1 MWVLRCP
8 WWVTWVAVVCCCI
21 IARVSSWKHA
31 SQADGEI
38 LDVKA
43 CEDILSFDNVDVYQP
58 LTLNY
63 PTFKKWPEL
72 EKIQK
77 AVFLID
83 RAHLVNVRREFV
95 SLRDDIP
102 EIPATTTV
110 VEAHSPTLD
119 ETLQESPSFVAVPL
133 DTEESTSATT
143 STTASAT
150 TATVTP
156 TATTSAHDNDVGV
169 TLNTL
174 LTRWSE
180 FTPPKT
186 IYSLFQDCDTDLDLS
201 LHWIEY
207 LLCRNQYNQYGAPF
221 DVSEFDYIENIVLH
235 DFQQRLLDPT
245 DPMTLALLARDEL

>member
-1 MWVLRCP
+1 MWVLRP
-8 WWVTWVAVVCCCI
+8 WWLTLVTFLLGCSCI
-21 IARVSSWKHA
+21 GRVSSWKHA

-43 CEDILSFDNVDVYQP
+43 CEDMLSLDNVDFYQP
-58 LTLNY
+58 LTLTY
-63 PTFKKWPEL
+63 PTFKVWPQL

-83 RAHLVNVRREFV
+83 RAHLVNVRREFI
-95 SLRDDIP
+95 SLRDDN
-102 EIPATTTV
+102 PATTTA

-119 ETLQESPSFVAVPL
+119 EPLHESPSFVAVPL
-133 DTEESTSATT
+133 DTESTTAPTTTTTT
-143 STTASAT
+143 STTSTTSTAST
-150 TATVTP
+150 TA
-156 TATTSAHDNDVGV
+156 HDQGNGV

-174 LTRWSE
+174 ITRWSE

-186 IYSLFQDCDTDLDLS
+186 LYALFQDCDTDLDLS
-201 LHWIEY
+201 LNWMEY